1 MEPPAVALVKAD
13 PKLAE
18 IVVSRQI
25 GKQDAIIHNK
35 ELLVLLELSL
45 THTVCHKMWCGAQ
58 YLLSFVEKLKS
69 QSFQTTNFCCYC
81 CKH

>member
-18 IVVSRQI
+18 IIVSRQI

-58 YLLSFVEKLKS
+58 YLLSFVEKAQVAKFSNHKFLLLLL
-69 QSFQTTNFCCYC
+69 
-81 CKH
+81 